1 MILIMKRYITL
12 AVIATFC
19 WSVASAQQEGLPSR
33 SLTIEGAYNPTMTKT
48 DKIMPVPQRPAT
60 ERRPAAVSYLTDPN
74 PITRQERKPMGAFSE
89 TSDDVRYSSYD
100 GLVRF
105 GYGLRNS
112 HDGVLDF
119 NWRLSDRDILHV
131 DGLLD
136 AWASKPVPTW
146 KSRMF
151 NADLNAEYSH
161 RFDQF
166 TFSVNGAIGHSHFN
180 YREGASLDSAKAVLS
195 SLMQKVSRGELGV
208 SLAGKTDEMEWHFK
222 TGMELLSRKG
232 LDVAGTM
239 RPNKERLIRIEGG
252 AAMPLL
258 GGTGGLDY
266 RQKSAMYDWQGLYGC
281 AYDGFTT
288 LTFSPYWKQS
298 WSDLDAQLGLNIDI
312 RTAAGHK
319 FMASPMVTASYRFF
333 DERFRLN
340 AGLTGGLEDNNM
352 RAVAAISPYWSEVER
367 IRDGYTLTNAFLGVS
382 FSQGTWLTLS
392 AKAGYRHVIDDLFQT
407 VQDSLIVTSLLVQEA
422 SDVLYARLDA
432 DMQFTEKAQVRMD
445 VTYSKYTGKYSAGS
459 LMFKPVVD
467 ASLFGRVNIIPGLD
481 ALLTYRH
488 ITYHKIDGVRMHSVN
503 DLGLTFDYDF
513 RPNLSFYLTGSRLAG
528 GDYCYYAGYRAIK
541 PAVLLGV
548 TYRF

>member
-12 AVIATFC
+12 AVIAAFC
-19 WSVASAQQEGLPSR
+19 WGVASAQQEGLPSR

-60 ERRPAAVSYLTDPN
+60 ERRSAAVTYLTEPN
-74 PITRQERKPMGAFSE
+74 PITRQDRKPMGAFSE
-89 TSDDVRYSSYD
+89 TSDDVRYASYD
-100 GLVRF
+100 GFVRF
-105 GYGLRNS
+105 GYGFRNS

-119 NWRLSDRDILHV
+119 NWRLSDRDLIHV

-136 AWASKPVPTW
+136 AWASKPLPDW

-151 NADLNAEYSH
+151 NSDLRAVYSH
-161 RFDQF
+161 RFDGF
-166 TFSVNGAIGHSHFN
+166 TVSIDGSYGHSHFN
-180 YREGASLDSAKAVLS
+180 YREGAGMDSAKAVLS
-195 SLMQKVSRGELGV
+195 SLLQKTNRGQFGFA
-208 SLAGKTDEMEWHFK
+208 LAGQSDELEWYFK
-222 TGMELLSRKG
+222 AGMELLSRKG

-432 DMQFTEKAQVRMD
+432 DLQLTEKAQVRMD
-445 VTYSKYTGKYSAGS
+445 VTYSKYTGKYGAGS

-467 ASLFGRVNIIPGLD
+467 ASLFGRVNIMPGLD

-503 DLGLTFDYDF
+503 DVGLTLDYDF

-548 TYRF
+548 SYRF